1 MRSPRLFVDAS
12 NTNNRVYMLQQLLFL
27 AQIRP
32 FLAQIRLFLAQICGC
47 ERYLPQNQAE
57 LKAVLKET
65 KR

>member
-1 MRSPRLFVDAS
+1 
-12 NTNNRVYMLQQLLFL
+12 MLQQLLFL
-27 AQIRP
+27 AQIRL

-47 ERYLPQNQAE
+47 ERYLPQNQAV

>member
-1 MRSPRLFVDAS
+1 
-12 NTNNRVYMLQQLLFL
+12 MLQQLLFL

-32 FLAQIRLFLAQICGC
+32 FLAQICGC
-47 ERYLPQNQAE
+47 ERYFSQNQVV

>member
-1 MRSPRLFVDAS
+1 MRSPWLFVDAY

-32 FLAQIRLFLAQICGC
+32 FLAQICGC
-47 ERYLPQNQAE
+47 ERYFFQNQVV
-57 LKAVLKET
+57 LKTVLKEI